1 MTANAGLGEIK
12 TSERKEISLSIAI
25 LLEANAKCGTLDSSR
40 NSPWLTCGDSFALD
54 PCRPGL
60 FSDLFETLAPALTG
74 WGLSFSQPPVPA
86 SAPR

>member
-12 TSERKEISLSIAI
+12 TSEQKEISLSIAI

-60 FSDLFETLAPALTG
+60 FSDLFETLAPARSIRLG
-74 WGLSFSQPPVPA
+74 SFV
-86 SAPR
+86 

>member
-1 MTANAGLGEIK
+1 MMVNHGAGATK
-12 TSERKEISLSIAI
+12 KSAQKKISLLAVA

-60 FSDLFETLAPALTG
+60 FSDLFETLAPARSIRLG
-74 WGLSFSQPPVPA
+74 SFV
-86 SAPR
+86 